1 MGCRPST
8 PEVIT
13 VTPPDPPP
21 SDIPND
27 PPPPKARTY
36 RPSIASLQIPQQD
49 DLISE
54 YTSGRSTDE
63 EEQEN
68 QDYLC
73 GTDFSLQWLLQTLA
87 DKFNQQFDEEPQWIT
102 ERLNR
107 PKWDECA
114 TSTVIRVTFGWEE
127 QNLPRS
133 VILKTLSAKDL
144 QDDELAEY
152 HYLMFK
158 RECNAYD
165 WTQRYPKLPAP
176 KIIHI
181 KRHAK
186 EFGGVVVMEDVL
198 ERAVQQ
204 DAVKGLSVR
213 GCVDIVRDLL
223 HQLAILH
230 SFSMKQNSWS
240 AIVADL
246 PPSYYSHMSS
256 GYNEIMEFFERHD
269 VKHSWFTATAKYFTS
284 EYLHKMSTK
293 AFEEV
298 PPRVLVH
305 GEPYAG
311 NIFAD
316 FDSKEPRIAA
326 IIDWTENQN
335 LCRGRQALQD
345 RIDCATPLLEDY
357 HTFLTEDS
365 PEDCQISLDTVQNA
379 FDMFVPVAVVTFLQK
394 VMASENKEDIE
405 PLIDRAKGLIKTVYT
420 MTNPSEEQ

>member
-21 SDIPND
+21 TTIPID
-27 PPPPKARTY
+27 PPPPKTRTY

-54 YTSGRSTDE
+54 YTRSTDE

-107 PKWDECA
+107 PKWDVFAEYA

-127 QNLPRS
+127 QDLPRS
-133 VILKTLSAKDL
+133 VILKTLTSKDL
-144 QDDELAEY
+144 QDHELAKY

-158 RECNAYD
+158 RECSAYD

-186 EFGGVVVMEDVL
+186 EFGGVVVMEDVG

-204 DAVKGLSVR
+204 DAVKGLSV
-213 GCVDIVRDLL
+213 DAVRDLL

-230 SFSMKQNSWS
+230 SFSMKQNSWNTM
-240 AIVADL
+240 VTDL

-256 GYNEIMEFFERHD
+256 GYNEIMDFFERHD
-269 VKHSWFTATAKYFTS
+269 VKHSWFTVTAKYFSS
-284 EYLHKMSTK
+284 EYLHKMSTE

-305 GEPYAG
+305 SEPYAA
-311 NIFAD
+311 NIFV
-316 FDSKEPRIAA
+316 DSDSEGPRIAA
-326 IIDWTENQN
+326 IIDWTESHPGCFGEDVAKAICWN
-335 LCRGRQALQD
+335 LSAKD
-345 RIDCATPLLEDY
+345 RIDCTTPLLEDY
-357 HTFLTEDS
+357 HTFLKEES
-365 PEDCQISLDTVQNA
+365 PEDCDISLDTVQNA
-379 FDMFVPVAVVTFLQK
+379 FDMFIPVAVVTFLQK
-394 VMASENKEDIE
+394 V
-405 PLIDRAKGLIKTVYT
+405 
-420 MTNPSEEQ
+420 